1 MRKMTWKVDKKMYKW
16 LALGLVALGI
26 KLFSLNSGWVERYY
40 SNGVYPY
47 ISRALRF
54 LLGWLPF
61 SLGDIAYGLAV
72 VWIIYNTVKLVRLAF
87 KRQLGWVRLWRGTKR
102 LVGIALVVYVAF
114 NLLWGIN
121 YNRRGIAQ
129 QLQLTMGKYDREDL
143 LNINNLLLQKVN
155 TNRLALQWQGAGY
168 PNNRQLFAQVK
179 DAYQAAAKKWPF
191 LTYNPQALKPSM
203 WGWLG
208 NYTGFTGYYNP
219 FSGEAQVNTTV
230 PRFLL
235 PFTSCHEVGH
245 QLGYAKENEANFA
258 GYLAAASSPDTLFK
272 YSVYLDLFLYANRN
286 LYWVD
291 TAAANACRLQLV
303 QPVLDDL
310 EVWRQFNSRHR
321 NPVEPIVRWFYG
333 LYLRSNQQP
342 QGLFSYD
349 AVTAFIIAYYRRF
362 GEV

>member
-1 MRKMTWKVDKKMYKW
+1 MRKMSWKVDKKMHKW
-16 LALGLVALGI
+16 LALGALALCI
-26 KLFSLNSGWVERYY
+26 KLFSLNSAWVERYY

-54 LLGWLPF
+54 LLGWLPI

-72 VWIIYNTVKLVRLAF
+72 LWIIYNTAKLVRLAF
-87 KRQLGWVRLWRGTKR
+87 KRQLGRARLWRATKR
-102 LVGIALVVYVAF
+102 LAGIGLVVYVVF
-114 NLLWGIN
+114 NLLWGLN

-129 QLQLTMGKYDREDL
+129 QLGLKMGKYGREEL
-143 LNINNLLLQKVN
+143 VNINQLLLQKVN
-155 TNRLALQWQGAGY
+155 THRLTLQQQGAGY
-168 PNNRQLFAQVK
+168 PNNQQLFHQVN
-179 DAYQAAAKKWPF
+179 DAYKAAEGKWPF
-191 LTYNPQALKPSM
+191 LSYQPQSLKSSL

-286 LYWVD
+286 LFWVD
-291 TAAANACRLQLV
+291 SAAANGYRQQLAP
-303 QPVLDDL
+303 PVIADL
-310 EVWRQFNSRHR
+310 EAWQRFNRRHR
-321 NPVEPIVRWFYG
+321 NPVEPVVRWFYG

-342 QGLFSYD
+342 QGLLSYD
-349 AVTAFIIAYYRRF
+349 AVTAFIIAYYKKF

>member
-1 MRKMTWKVDKKMYKW
+1 MSLAVNKKMYKW
-16 LALGLVALGI
+16 AVPGILALGI
-26 KLFSLNSGWVERYY
+26 KLFSLNSQWVERYY
-40 SNGVYPY
+40 SNGLYPY
-47 ISRALRF
+47 ISKALRF
-54 LLGWLPF
+54 LLGWLPL

-72 VWIIYNTVKLVRLAF
+72 GWILYNTIKLVRLAF
-87 KRQLGWVRLWRGTKR
+87 KRQLGRARLWRGTKR
-102 LVGIALVVYVAF
+102 LAYIVLVVYVAF
-114 NLLWGIN
+114 NLLWGLN
-121 YNRRGIAQ
+121 YNRMGIAQ
-129 QLQLTMGKYDREDL
+129 QLQLSMGKYGREEL
-143 LNINNLLLQKVN
+143 VSINHVLLQKVN
-155 TNRLALQWQGAGY
+155 AHRLALQQQAAPY
-168 PNNRQLFAQVK
+168 PNNAKLFCQVN
-179 DAYQAAAKKWPF
+179 DAYQAAEVKWPF
-191 LTYNPQALKPSM
+191 MNYRPQSLKTSL

-258 GYLAAASSPDTLFK
+258 GYLAASASPDTLFK

-286 LYWVD
+286 LYGVD
-291 TAAANACRLQLV
+291 TAAANACRQQLV
-303 QPVLDDL
+303 QPVRDDL
-310 EVWRQFNSRHR
+310 EAWRQFNRRHR
-321 NPVEPIVRWFYG
+321 NPVEPVVRWFYG

-349 AVTAFIIAYYRRF
+349 AVTAFIIAYYKKF